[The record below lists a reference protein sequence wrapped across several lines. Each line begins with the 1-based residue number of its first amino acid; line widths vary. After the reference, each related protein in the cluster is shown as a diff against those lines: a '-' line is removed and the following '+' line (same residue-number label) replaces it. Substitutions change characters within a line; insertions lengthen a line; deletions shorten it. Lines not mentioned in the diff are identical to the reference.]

1 MVLHAPLALS
11 YISCVRITCTRTGTC
26 TCAYTFRE
34 NGEGSITPNK
44 SVKTA
49 TKFCFSSTLT
59 IVDSASVSQQRF
71 DGKFFYV
78 LHILAC
84 TFTAEYTYHAD
95 TLVLS
100 CNVSV
105 HRAHNSYNVRLAVSG
120 SPFFCNL
127 IDGQSAS
134 AAGEGLRLVPAHQPS
149 SFNVA
154 THGAEGAELEVS
166 IKTPSG
172 RSLPARILG
181 GTIDGYRVEY
191 TPTEVGTYGSRSRAS
206 HVNLQTLRFE
216 SSISADHFL
225 HYTASISES

>member
-1 MVLHAPLALS
+1 MCQPLLHHAQNS
-11 YISCVRITCTRTGTC
+11 RI
-26 TCAYTFRE
+26 
-34 NGEGSITPNK
+34 
-44 SVKTA
+44 
-49 TKFCFSSTLT
+49 
-59 IVDSASVSQQRF
+59 
-71 DGKFFYV
+71 
-78 LHILAC
+78 
-84 TFTAEYTYHAD
+84 
-95 TLVLS
+95 
-100 CNVSV
+100 
-105 HRAHNSYNVRLAVSG
+105 VSG

-191 TPTEVGTYGSRSRAS
+191 TPTEVGTYGNGSRAS
-206 HVNLQTLRFE
+206 RMNLQTLRRHVVHIRFE
-216 SSISADHFL
+216 SSIAAEHIFITL
-225 HYTASISES
+225 CSINIRILTYM